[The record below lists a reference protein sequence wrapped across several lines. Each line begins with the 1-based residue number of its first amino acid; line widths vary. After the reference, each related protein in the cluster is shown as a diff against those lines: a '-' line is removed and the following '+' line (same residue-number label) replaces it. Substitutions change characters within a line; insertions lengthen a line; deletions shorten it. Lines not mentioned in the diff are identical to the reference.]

1 MIEDIELIFDSSI
14 RLAATL
20 LLAGLG
26 ELIAERAGTINI
38 SIEGMLLSGAF
49 GAAYGSHVTGSA
61 TTGLIIGSLVGLF
74 VGLGQANLSHR
85 LKVNQFII
93 GLVINF
99 FVLGVTS
106 FLAAELSFR
115 PIRFSILEIPLI
127 NSIPILGSLFSQRT
141 PFFLLFILV
150 PLTWWLLYKTRWGLE
165 IRSVGEDP
173 EAAAISGV
181 PVLKRRR
188 QAIYI
193 CGLLSGLAGSY
204 LSIGHV
210 GSFTPNMTALRGF
223 VVIAAVIL
231 GGWRVKGAIA
241 GCLLFGGVEALRVSL
256 PALGVTLFP
265 QLLISLPYLAA
276 LLTLT
281 VIGRSN
287 RQPKELGKDFD
298 DQL

>member
-99 FVLGVTS
+99 FVLGITS

-115 PIRFSILEIPLI
+115 PIRFGVLEIPLI
-127 NSIPILGSLFSQRT
+127 HSIPILGSLFSQRT
-141 PFFLLFILV
+141 PFFLLFILI
-150 PLTWWLLYKTRWGLE
+150 PLTWWLLYKTRW
-165 IRSVGEDP
+165 
-173 EAAAISGV
+173 
-181 PVLKRRR
+181 
-188 QAIYI
+188 
-193 CGLLSGLAGSY
+193 
-204 LSIGHV
+204 
-210 GSFTPNMTALRGF
+210 
-223 VVIAAVIL
+223 
-231 GGWRVKGAIA
+231 
-241 GCLLFGGVEALRVSL
+241 
-256 PALGVTLFP
+256 
-265 QLLISLPYLAA
+265 
-276 LLTLT
+276 
-281 VIGRSN
+281 
-287 RQPKELGKDFD
+287 
-298 DQL
+298 

>member
-99 FVLGVTS
+99 FVLGITS
-106 FLAAELSFR
+106 FLAESNW
-115 PIRFSILEIPLI
+115 S
-127 NSIPILGSLFSQRT
+127 
-141 PFFLLFILV
+141 
-150 PLTWWLLYKTRWGLE
+150 
-165 IRSVGEDP
+165 
-173 EAAAISGV
+173 
-181 PVLKRRR
+181 KR
-188 QAIYI
+188 QL
-193 CGLLSGLAGSY
+193 CGKE
-204 LSIGHV
+204 
-210 GSFTPNMTALRGF
+210 T
-223 VVIAAVIL
+223 
-231 GGWRVKGAIA
+231 
-241 GCLLFGGVEALRVSL
+241 
-256 PALGVTLFP
+256 
-265 QLLISLPYLAA
+265 
-276 LLTLT
+276 
-281 VIGRSN
+281 SN
-287 RQPKELGKDFD
+287 T
-298 DQL
+298 

>member
-26 ELIAERAGTINI
+26 EMIAERSGTINI

-49 GAAYGSHVTGSA
+49 GAAYGSHATGSA
-61 TTGLIIGSLVGLF
+61 TAGLIIGSLVGLL

-85 LKVNQFII
+85 LKINQFII
-93 GLVINF
+93 GLVINL
-99 FVLGVTS
+99 FVLSITS

-115 PIRFSILEIPLI
+115 PIRFGVLEIPIL

-141 PFFLLFILV
+141 PFFLLFLLA
-150 PLTWWLLYKTRWGLE
+150 PLAWWLLYKTRWGLE
-165 IRSVGEDP
+165 IRSVGEDA
-173 EAAAISGV
+173 EAASISGI

-188 QAIYI
+188 QAIYL

-231 GGWRVKGAIA
+231 GGWRFKGLCA

-265 QLLISLPYLAA
+265 QLLIALPYLAA
-276 LLTLT
+276 LFALTI
-281 VIGRSN
+281 IGRSN
-287 RQPKELGKDFD
+287 RQPEELGKGFEE
-298 DQL
+298 QL

>member
-26 ELIAERAGTINI
+26 EMIAERSGTINI

-49 GAAYGSHVTGSA
+49 GAAYGSHATGSA
-61 TTGLIIGSLVGLF
+61 TAGLVIGSLVGLL

-85 LKVNQFII
+85 LKINQFII
-93 GLVINF
+93 GLVINL
-99 FVLGVTS
+99 FVLSITS

-115 PIRFSILEIPLI
+115 PIRFGVLEIPIL

-141 PFFLLFILV
+141 PFFLLFLLA
-150 PLTWWLLYKTRWGLE
+150 PLAWWLLYKTRWGLE
-165 IRSVGEDP
+165 IRSVGEDA
-173 EAAAISGV
+173 EAASISGI

-188 QAIYI
+188 QAIYL

-231 GGWRVKGAIA
+231 GGWRFKGLFA

-265 QLLISLPYLAA
+265 QLLIALPYLAA
-276 LLTLT
+276 LFALTI
-281 VIGRSN
+281 IGRSN
-287 RQPKELGKDFD
+287 RQPEELGKGFEE
-298 DQL
+298 QL